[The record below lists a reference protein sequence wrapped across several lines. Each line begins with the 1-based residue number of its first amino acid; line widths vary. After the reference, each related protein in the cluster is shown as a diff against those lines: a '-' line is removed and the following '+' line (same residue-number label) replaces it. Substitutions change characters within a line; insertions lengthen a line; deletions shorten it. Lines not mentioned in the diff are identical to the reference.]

1 MNKLTDIWTD
11 KQTDP
16 FFEKRHGGPANP
28 RLRLSPL
35 PSLAKFNSGI
45 SLREMQDC
53 GALSLF
59 HLSLS
64 SPSSGL
70 SSASPILHRLPLLK
84 ILCRA
89 FLVGSCKLARRKKKK
104 KVASLVCFR
113 FGRLDDASGLLANI
127 TLIVNIIVISIII
140 LLLILLPLSFCLL
153 AFNPIRK
160 YINIRGRRER
170 RGREG
175 NGEGRG
181 GEGNRGERRRGRRED
196 RRGTERRE

>member
-89 FLVGSCKLARRKKKK
+89 FLVGSCKLARRKKEKK
-104 KVASLVCFR
+104 SRVWFAFALAASTTPPGCSR
-113 FGRLDDASGLLANI
+113 I
-127 TLIVNIIVISIII
+127 
-140 LLLILLPLSFCLL
+140 LPLLSLL
-153 AFNPIRK
+153 SLLVLLSSSLFSSL
-160 YINIRGRRER
+160 
-170 RGREG
+170 
-175 NGEGRG
+175 
-181 GEGNRGERRRGRRED
+181 
-196 RRGTERRE
+196 